1 MKAQIKIVLILI
13 VLAGIA
19 LYVLRELPP
28 IAAELFVDS
37 GADEL
42 LNRTAANLSNMK

>member
-1 MKAQIKIVLILI
+1 MTLILI

-19 LYVLRELPP
+19 LYVLREFPP
-28 IAAELFVDS
+28 IATELFVDS
-37 GADEL
+37 GVDEL